1 MQQAVNAGGAPNW
14 RREKGFSREE
24 KRREE
29 ERTEEKRNL
38 PAIYPIGK
46 GGLNLAY
53 PAMLENPPRRRS
65 AGFIAH
71 SR

>member
-1 MQQAVNAGGAPNW
+1 VGRQNGG
-14 RREKGFSREE
+14 G
-24 KRREE
+24 KRVFPGK
-29 ERTEEKRNL
+29 RTEEKRIL

-46 GGLNLAY
+46 DGLNLAY
-53 PAMLENPPRRRS
+53 PAMLENPPRRRF